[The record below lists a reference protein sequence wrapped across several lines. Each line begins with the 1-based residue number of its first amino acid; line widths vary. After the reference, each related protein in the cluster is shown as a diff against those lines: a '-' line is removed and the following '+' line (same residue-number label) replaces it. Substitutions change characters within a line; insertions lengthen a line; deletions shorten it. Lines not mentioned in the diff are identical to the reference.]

1 MGCPLLSDIPPC
13 LTVIPNRNYGNL
25 PLLDVT
31 LAPHIIDVIV
41 PKEDE
46 SSRRFP
52 YVGEVVF
59 LATMGT
65 LLLIFCIYLKMTQYA
80 RPPIQEENVSNGSES
95 ERDDDE
101 SASLADVT
109 VTTVVDSL
117 WGNRSVNER
126 AV

>member
-1 MGCPLLSDIPPC
+1 
-13 LTVIPNRNYGNL
+13 
-25 PLLDVT
+25 LLDVT
-31 LAPHIIDVIV
+31 LAPHIEVIA
-41 PKEDE
+41 KKDDE
-46 SSRRFP
+46 SSRGIP
-52 YVGEVVF
+52 YLVPIVF
-59 LATMGT
+59 LATMGP
-65 LLLIFCIYLKMTQYA
+65 LLIAFCIYYKVTQIRNA
-80 RPPIQEENVSNGSES
+80 RPPIQEESVSNGSES